1 MVFIRFY
8 RTALFFLFL
17 KIIIIHIIIIII
29 IIVIIMFQKVSK
41 VDGWLLEKKSGN
53 KSQQYY

>member
-8 RTALFFLFL
+8 RTAMFFL